1 MKPIEVNDVLLA
13 FPASVSH
20 LLPDYKTIPEKFK
33 AKNPW
38 SNVFNKLFFGG
49 KGISFIPKEDIDPS
63 LAWRHIRCVMGSY
76 EPKHEHK
83 EAGCCYLFDCFFQ
96 DAIEDF
102 QSKPG
107 EYKSLITG
115 EMVTITDKK
124 DE

>member
-83 EAGCCYLFDCFFQ
+83 EAPAKKALCKCPEACT
-96 DAIEDF
+96 AC
-102 QSKPG
+102 KPMA
-107 EYKSLITG
+107 KP
-115 EMVTITDKK
+115 VKK
-124 DE
+124 TVAKPVLKAVKKAK